1 MNKLVSV
8 IIPAYNVEKYI
19 GKTIESVL
27 DQSYPT
33 IEVIIVNDG
42 STDKT
47 PEIISKYTQKDSR
60 IIVVDQKNRGLSG
73 ARNAGL
79 CLAKG
84 EYLCIFDADDIM
96 LPQKIE
102 KQLQFLEK
110 HLEYDF
116 TYSDVYLFLNG
127 TKKVYLEELPE
138 TKDIYK
144 KLIQYGNFINPNTV
158 FFRKK
163 IYDKYGGFDEALR
176 GSEDWDYWLKL
187 SYQGVHFGH
196 QPEALTL
203 YRIRNSGLSGNRV
216 TVCGTGVQ
224 VLEKQK
230 QLKQTKETLQEI
242 DKTIYK
248 WKLRLFLS
256 YLQLKN
262 WLVARQY
269 IEFDIKF
276 IVIYII
282 YRFLPF
288 FLVEYLYK
296 LVKQWRFFLRFK
308 FVQNSKIESFLD

>member
-1 MNKLVSV
+1 MPKLVSV
-8 IIPAYNVEKYI
+8 IIPAYNVQDYI
-19 GKTIESVL
+19 GETIESVL
-27 DQSYPT
+27 RQSYPT
-33 IEVIIVNDG
+33 IEIIIINDG

-47 PEIISKYTQKDSR
+47 PEIISKYAQKDSR
-60 IIVVDQKNRGLSG
+60 IVVVNQENRGLSG
-73 ARNAGL
+73 ARNTGL
-79 CLAKG
+79 RLAKG

-102 KQLQFLEK
+102 KQFQFLEK
-110 HLEYDF
+110 HITCEF
-116 TYSDVYLFLNG
+116 IYSDVYLFLNG
-127 TKKVYLEELPE
+127 TKKVYLEEPPAI
-138 TKDIYK
+138 KDIYK

-158 FFRKK
+158 FFRKFVFE
-163 IYDKYGGFDEALR
+163 KYGGFDEALR
-176 GSEDWDYWLKL
+176 GSEDWDYWLNL
-187 SYQGVHFGH
+187 SRQGVRFCH

-203 YRIRNSGLSGNRV
+203 YRMRNSGLSGNRV

-230 QLKQTKETLQEI
+230 QLKPNKEILQDI

-262 WLVARQY
+262 WSVARQHM
-269 IEFDIKF
+269 EFDIKF
-276 IVIYII
+276 IAIYII

-296 LVKQWRFFLRFK
+296 LVKQWRFSLRFK
-308 FVQNSKIESFLD
+308 FVRNSKVEGFLN